1 VGFLL
6 PVQIVA
12 NENYYCKMNGMIAS
26 KHPNFWFGLAR
37 ALLPQ
42 LVLLIL
48 IASFYG
54 LAFAGVI
61 PIPPNLSEKLLAAFK
76 AYGIP
81 FIAICSFIENLV
93 GINVYFPG
101 AFTILTGMALT
112 AGNPLKA
119 VVTYFAIY
127 LPAFAA
133 NATSFLIGRFG
144 KRTQQASGQVLQQ
157 KNTVLWFAFTYWH
170 PLLASMT
177 AFSAGVE
184 SQVSKRNF
192 FALAF
197 PISLAWS
204 IFWALVIY
212 HFGLAVNV
220 GDHFAALFILYL
232 LGWIIV
238 DTVNFCKRRQLTR
251 Q

>member
-1 VGFLL
+1 
-6 PVQIVA
+6 
-12 NENYYCKMNGMIAS
+12 MIAS

-54 LAFAGVI
+54 LAFVGVI
-61 PIPPNLSEKLLAAFK
+61 PVPHNLSEKLLAAFK

-119 VVTYFAIY
+119 FITYFAIY

-144 KRTQQASGQVLQQ
+144 KRNPQTNGRVSQQR
-157 KNTVLWFAFTYWH
+157 NTVLWFAFTYWH
-170 PLLASMT
+170 PLLASIT

-184 SQVSKRNF
+184 NKVSKRNF
-192 FALAF
+192 FMLAF
-197 PISLAWS
+197 PISLTWS
-204 IFWALVIY
+204 TFWALVIY

-220 GDHFAALFILYL
+220 GNHFAILFALYL
-232 LGWIIV
+232 LGWTIV
-238 DTVNFCKRRQLTR
+238 DAVKFYDHHRLT
-251 Q
+251 